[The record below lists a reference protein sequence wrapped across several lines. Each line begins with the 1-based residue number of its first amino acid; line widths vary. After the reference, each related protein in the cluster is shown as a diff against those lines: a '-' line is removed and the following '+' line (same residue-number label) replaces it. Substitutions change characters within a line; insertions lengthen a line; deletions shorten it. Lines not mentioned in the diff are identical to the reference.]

1 MNPRP
6 CGNSTRWPSRPRSG
20 ASASHHL
27 NIGQPDLQT
36 PPAYFDAVRNFD
48 SATLAY
54 AASPGTP
61 ELIDAVRAYYR
72 ELDVDLEPDDVLIT
86 TGGSEALLLTCLS
99 ILDPYTEV
107 IIPEPYYPNYTTFVH
122 AAGGVIRAL
131 PTCAEEGYRYAKRER
146 IESLITKNTRAIL
159 ITNPGNPT
167 GVVLNQEEMRMIAD
181 VAKKHDL
188 FLICDEVYRE
198 FCYDDSFG
206 VPTMARFRDVDENV
220 VIVDSVS
227 KRFSACG
234 ARVGCVVTRNK
245 ELQQAILKFCQ
256 SRLSVA
262 TIDQVGA
269 AALYGVDHEFFRR
282 SKEEYR
288 KRRDT
293 VVRRLRAIPGVQVE
307 EPMGAFYLMAGLPWT
322 IPTSSSGGCWRNSIT
337 KERRSCLPP
346 AHPSTR
352 PPARASMRSALPTSV
367 RSRNWN
373 GPWTCWKRPSPGI
386 RRNVCKKSAHRLA
399 GRFFTFSAPERR
411 FPWSVP
417 AE

>member
-1 MNPRP
+1 MEAQKR
-6 CGNSTRWPSRPRSG
+6 GVKI
-20 ASASHHL
+20 HHL

-36 PPAYFDAVRNFD
+36 PPAYYQAIREFD

-54 AASPGTP
+54 SDSPGMP
-61 ELIDAVRAYYR
+61 LLIDAVRGYYK
-72 ELDVDLEPDDVLIT
+72 ELDVDLEPEDVLIT

-131 PTCAEEGYRYAKRER
+131 PTCPEEGYRYAKRER

-167 GVVLNQEEMRMIAD
+167 GVVLSQEEMRMIAD

-198 FCYDDSFG
+198 FCYDDKFG
-206 VPTMARFRDVDENV
+206 VPTMAHFRDIDENL

-234 ARVGCVVTRNK
+234 ARVGCVVTRNR

-256 SRLSVA
+256 SRLAVA

-269 AALYGVDHEFFRR
+269 AALYSVDHEFFRR
-282 SKEEYR
+282 SKAEYQ

-293 VVRRLRAIPGVQVE
+293 VVRRLRQIPGVLVE
-307 EPMGAFYLMAGLPWT
+307 EPMGAFYLMASLPVDDSDKFQEWLLREFED
-322 IPTSSSGGCWRNSIT
+322 GGETLMFAPGAPFYETPGKGVNEVRIAYVRQVPELERAMDLLEIAIARYQ
-337 KERRSCLPP
+337 KEC
-346 AHPSTR
+346 
-352 PPARASMRSALPTSV
+352 M
-367 RSRNWN
+367 
-373 GPWTCWKRPSPGI
+373 
-386 RRNVCKKSAHRLA
+386 
-399 GRFFTFSAPERR
+399 
-411 FPWSVP
+411 
-417 AE
+417 